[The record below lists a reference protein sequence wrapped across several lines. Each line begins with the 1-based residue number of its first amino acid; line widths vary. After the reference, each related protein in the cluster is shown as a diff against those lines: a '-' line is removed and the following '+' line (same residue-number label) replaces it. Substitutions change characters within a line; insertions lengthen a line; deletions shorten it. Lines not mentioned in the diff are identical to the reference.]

1 MPIARGFRAHSIAKA
16 QMTDESVVVESAPV
30 EAPLRDEVAQE
41 APQSSTPEVPSDEAA
56 QVDKQTQETTTDP
69 EADAAP
75 AKPKNRTQARIDELT
90 WKAREAERVLAEER
104 QQRAALQQQMV
115 QMWTAQQQARVQ
127 ATAPKFEDFTSIEDY
142 QRAVYEHVRSQDAE
156 IQRQQAQYYQAEQQ
170 KQHEFARQQA
180 LEAAIQG
187 AESIYPDFREK
198 VSNPA
203 LPPLQTVN
211 PAAFQAIMASEQGAH
226 IAYYLANNAAE
237 AIRIAKL
244 PPIDAVRELGK
255 LEAKIASA
263 PGKTATTA
271 PAPVTTLGTNELGA
285 KDPSKM
291 SMDEYRR
298 WRSRK

>member
-1 MPIARGFRAHSIAKA
+1 MPIAQGLCALYIAKA
-16 QMTDESVVVESAPV
+16 QMTDESAVAESAPV
-30 EAPLRDEVAQE
+30 DAPLHDEVAQE
-41 APQSSTPEVPSDEAA
+41 APQSSTEVPSDEAA
-56 QVDKQTQETTTDP
+56 QVDKPTPETTTAP
-69 EADAAP
+69 EADGSA

-115 QMWTAQQQARVQ
+115 SMWTAQQQAQVH
-127 ATAPKFEDFTSIEDY
+127 ASAPKFEDFTSIEDY
-142 QRAVYEHVRSQDAE
+142 QRAVYAHVQSKQAE
-156 IQRQQAQYYQAEQQ
+156 IQQQQAQYYQAENQR
-170 KQHEFARQQA
+170 QHEFARQQA

-226 IAYYLANNAAE
+226 IAYYLANNASE
-237 AIRIAKL
+237 AIRIARL
-244 PPIDAVRELGK
+244 QPIDAVRELGK
-255 LEAKIASA
+255 LEAKLATT
-263 PGKTATTA
+263 PGKTATAA
-271 PAPVTTLGTNELGA
+271 PRPVTTLGTNEVGS

-298 WRSRK
+298 WRSGK